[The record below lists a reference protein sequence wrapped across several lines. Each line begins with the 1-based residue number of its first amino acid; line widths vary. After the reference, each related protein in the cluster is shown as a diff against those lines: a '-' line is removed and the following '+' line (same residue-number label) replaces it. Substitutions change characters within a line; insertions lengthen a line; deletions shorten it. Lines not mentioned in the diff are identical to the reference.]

1 MIKRK
6 IKEYKSPHGYPGQ
19 LGQPKLVL
27 DVGGGTSR
35 MKTAGRRHA
44 SSIQSPRP
52 LEGAGT
58 GTQAAYIWRRDLVPL
73 VAKATAQC
81 PHHTTDIHQQ
91 KSNMRDNTLMTML
104 FLVCFLDL

>member
-1 MIKRK
+1 MIKRQ

-58 GTQAAYIWRRDLVPL
+58 GTQAAQGGTEPRTWQAWRIGGHRFVN
-73 VAKATAQC
+73 Q
-81 PHHTTDIHQQ
+81 
-91 KSNMRDNTLMTML
+91 
-104 FLVCFLDL
+104 